1 MKKQKKG
8 LSVLIAGLLVFSLSG
23 CGLIGFSG
31 SNELYGDDYIEY
43 YNSDRDAVIKQYV
56 GDKVATTSDDLYDI
70 EVTYE
75 QYSGNTYYVYIDN
88 YNTEYFYNGVVT
100 ISKGSEKYA
109 INVKMLAPDFYEYCM
124 ISLNGNP
131 EQYDYEI
138 TGNFY
143 DYNSRAWTLS
153 ADYEEYYDDYAGY
166 LVFDTD
172 TLNVSLAKEAAD
184 LYYAYDTL
192 WNFDIGNYYY
202 LYDRNYADDSDYE
215 YYMYVDTPSRQV
227 MIYDKNDKAVATQT
241 Y

>member
-1 MKKQKKG
+1 M
-8 LSVLIAGLLVFSLSG
+8 
-23 CGLIGFSG
+23 IGFSG

-75 QYSGNTYYVYIDN
+75 QYSGKTYYV
-88 YNTEYFYNGVVT
+88 TST
-100 ISKGSEKYA
+100 ITIRSIFTMGCNDFKGSEKYA

-192 WNFDIGNYYY
+192 WEFRYRK
-202 LYDRNYADDSDYE
+202 LLLP
-215 YYMYVDTPSRQV
+215 V
-227 MIYDKNDKAVATQT
+227 
-241 Y
+241 